1 MKCPNCQTEN
11 PSESRFCL
19 HCATPLKDDREDFS
33 TIKTAQLPSFDLAR
47 GDIFADRYEIIE
59 DLGEGGMGRVYR
71 AFDKKINEAVALKL
85 IRPEI
90 GFNTQA
96 IERFRNELKIARK
109 ISHRNVCRMYD
120 LGEEGFLTYITMEY
134 VSGEDLKRFV
144 KRAGQLTSGK
154 AIYIAKQVATGLTEA
169 HRLGVIHRDLKP
181 QNIMI
186 DEDGNARIMDF
197 GIARFVDSDK
207 LTGSGVMIGTPEYM
221 SPEQA
226 ELKDV
231 DKRTDIYSLGVVM
244 YEMVT
249 GQVPFEGETPLSIVM
264 KHKSVTPRN
273 VREINA
279 LVPKELAAIISKCL
293 EKDREKRYQTAEELI
308 EDLSNAEKGLSTQER
323 VVPKKKA
330 ATAVKTIKKSLP
342 WKKFL
347 PPWKKLLIPAAAVIG
362 CGIVLV
368 AVLTFLPKKSTDKP
382 PAEITFAE
390 SRIPFELIPVYEF
403 VQSPPLEEA
412 AEESPPMPIP
422 PAKKKTR
429 PAQRSKPAP
438 KPKKKSSP
446 PPKPVQKP
454 ALVAPD
460 VDVSTA
466 QLGIARMTAA
476 KTRAQKKGLEGK
488 TLFYQWADS
497 NGPEVQKL
505 LEQEKYLES
514 RALSAALEKLFL
526 ISLSED
532 NDEARFKEL
541 EEYIEG
547 LRKKI
552 DRTDKTPQETEVY
565 LRGINH
571 EKQAVDFLTNKDYEK
586 SIKAF
591 AQASAV
597 YEKLLLVFQSREG
610 M

>member
-33 TIKTAQLPSFDLAR
+33 TIKTAQMPSFDLSR

-71 AFDKKINEAVALKL
+71 AFDQKIKEAVALKL

-154 AIYIAKQVATGLTEA
+154 AIFIAKQVAAGLTEA

-186 DEDGNARIMDF
+186 DQDGNARIMDF

-264 KHKSVTPRN
+264 KHKSVQPRN
-273 VREINA
+273 VREINTMI
-279 LVPKELAAIISKCL
+279 PKDLASIIAKCL
-293 EKDREKRYQTAEELI
+293 EKDRAKRYQSAEEFI
-308 EDLSNAEKGLSTQER
+308 ADLNSVERGLSTQER

-330 ATAVKTIKKSLP
+330 VTAVKKIKKTLP
-342 WKKFL
+342 WKQIL
-347 PPWKKLLIPAAAVIG
+347 VPAAAVVG
-362 CGIVLV
+362 CVIVLL
-368 AVLTFLPKKSTDKP
+368 AVLKFLPKKSKEP
-382 PAEITFAE
+382 PVEITFAE
-390 SRIPFELIPVYEF
+390 SQIPFDQTPVYEII
-403 VQSPPLEEA
+403 QSPPLEEA
-412 AEESPPMPIP
+412 AEESLPTSPQ
-422 PAKKKTR
+422 PAKKKAR
-429 PAQRSKPAP
+429 PAQRP
-438 KPKKKSSP
+438 KPSPEPEKKANPTP
-446 PPKPVQKP
+446 PPEPVQKP
-454 ALVAPD
+454 ILLAPN
-460 VDVSTA
+460 VDGSTA
-466 QLGIARMTAA
+466 QLGIARMNAA
-476 KTRAQKKGLEGK
+476 RTRAQEKGLEEE
-488 TLFYQWADS
+488 TRFYQLADARGS
-497 NGPEVQKL
+497 DTQKFL
-505 LEQEKYLES
+505 AEKKYLES
-514 RALSAALEKLFL
+514 RSLSAALEKLFL
-526 ISLSED
+526 ISLSEK
-532 NDEARFKEL
+532 NDDDRFQEL
-541 EEYIEG
+541 GKYIEG
-547 LRKKI
+547 LRRKI
-552 DRTDKTPQETEVY
+552 DKADKTPQESEVY
-565 LRGINH
+565 LTGINY
-571 EKQAVDFLTNKDYEK
+571 EKQAVDLAANQEYEK
-586 SIKAF
+586 SLQSYIEA
-591 AQASAV
+591 AVV
-597 YEKLLLVFQSREG
+597 YEKLLLVIQSREG
-610 M
+610 I